1 MPVTSTPDHK
11 LRIVLTICS
20 GLVTLEEIEHYQ
32 NTTCLVPDVYGY
44 NELFDFS
51 DSDFSNISYSN
62 LLTIAERA
70 SKAYTLDP
78 DSRFAF
84 LTSTQD
90 HQRIADFYI
99 AAKAITK
106 GPSREIRSFTPLD
119 LAMAWLTENHRG
131 I

>member
-20 GLVTLEEIEHYQ
+20 GLVTLEEVEHYQ
-32 NTTCLVPDVYGY
+32 KITWSVPGIYSY

-51 DSDFSNISYSN
+51 DSDISNISCGD